1 MYKRCF
7 FIYNGLMEIRIMKE
21 KQSSRKNNSLESIL
35 IESIHTLVYEKDINV
50 ALNCFLETIGRYYR
64 SDRAYI
70 FEIDHDKKTTDNTFE
85 WCADGIKPQKDK
97 LQNVSMDVLENWM
110 QKFYE
115 NGEFYIAALE
125 QDVSHSRADFA
136 ILKAQEIDSLMAA
149 PLLRD
154 DEIVGF
160 LGVDNPAEHIG
171 DMTML
176 RSAVD
181 FVTADL
187 EKRRLIE
194 ELRHAGCID
203 MLTGL
208 KNRNEYTLRFN
219 ELRKMSLHSF
229 GVLFIDING
238 LKQLNDTYG
247 HEHGDAVIRE
257 TAECI
262 RKHFKDYAYRIGGDE
277 FIVLWDNVR
286 EDIFNGKVAELRE
299 EFGHIEEYS
308 ISMGT
313 VWQKGDI
320 DIEQQVKKA
329 DVYMYKAK
337 QAHYQNRSNDRRR
350 RR

>member
-1 MYKRCF
+1 MAGRQD
-7 FIYNGLMEIRIMKE
+7 GR
-21 KQSSRKNNSLESIL
+21 QSRSLETIL

-50 ALNCFLETIGRYYR
+50 ALNCFLETIGRYYG

-70 FEIDHDKKTTDNTFE
+70 FEFKKEKGTTDNTFE
-85 WCADGIKPQKDK
+85 WCAEGIKAQKDK
-97 LQNVSMDVLENWM
+97 LQNVPMDVLENWL

-115 NGEFYIAALE
+115 TGEFYIAALE
-125 QDVSHSRADFA
+125 KDISSSRADFE
-136 ILKAQEIDSLMAA
+136 ILRAQGISSLMAA
-149 PLLRD
+149 PLLWE

-171 DMTML
+171 DMTLL
-176 RSAVD
+176 RSVVD

-208 KNRNEYTLRFN
+208 KNRNEYTRRFN
-219 ELRKMSLHSF
+219 ELRRACPHTF
-229 GVLFIDING
+229 GVVFIDING

-262 RKHFKDYAYRIGGDE
+262 KKHFREYAYRIGGDE
-277 FIVLWDNVR
+277 FIVLWDDVE
-286 EDIFNGKVAELRE
+286 EDVFNGKVAELRT
-299 EFGHIEEYS
+299 EFGNIGEYS

-329 DVYMYKAK
+329 DTYMYKAK
-337 QAHYQNRSNDRRR
+337 QAHYQNRNNDRRKR
-350 RR
+350 R